1 MQRNKIAQRIKS
13 LPPVAYM
20 LVVLIVIFS
29 VMSPNYL
36 TLMNFKNVLI
46 QATPLMIVAFGQ
58 TCIVLTQGT
67 DLSLGA
73 QVSFV
78 TVFTVWMALR
88 GIQLPA
94 AMLLAILSTTLVG
107 VVNGVIVAKGS
118 IPPFIDL
125 WNAEY
130 TEQPFV
136 TVGCRLFYLFS
147 KFYIPYHYG
156 DHDYWNTAYGMG
168 RCIGIYHGV
177 GGTEQDQ
184 VWNQYPWTGR

>member
-78 TVFTVWMALR
+78 TVFTVWM
-88 GIQLPA
+88 GNPA
-94 AMLLAILSTTLVG
+94 SGCNAARR
-107 VVNGVIVAKGS
+107 
-118 IPPFIDL
+118 FIHYTHWCGEWRDCCKRKYSSLHRDL

-147 KFYIPYHYG
+147 KFYIPYHYR
-156 DHDYWNTAYGMG
+156 DHDYGNTAYGLG

-177 GGTEQDQ
+177 GGTE
-184 VWNQYPWTGR
+184 

>member
-1 MQRNKIAQRIKS
+1 MQGNKITQRIKG

-78 TVFTVWMALR
+78 TVFTVWMALW
-88 GIQLPA
+88 GIPLPA
-94 AMLLAILSTTLVG
+94 AMLLAILSTTLIG

-118 IPPFIDL
+118 IRRSSRL
-125 WNAEY
+125 ME
-130 TEQPFV
+130 
-136 TVGCRLFYLFS
+136 CR
-147 KFYIPYHYG
+147 
-156 DHDYWNTAYGMG
+156 
-168 RCIGIYHGV
+168 IY
-177 GGTEQDQ
+177 
-184 VWNQYPWTGR
+184 

>member
-1 MQRNKIAQRIKS
+1 MQRNKIVQRMKS

-88 GIQLPA
+88 GIPLPA
-94 AMLLAILSTTLVG
+94 AMLLAVLSTTLIG
-107 VVNGVIVAKGS
+107 VANGVIVAKGS
-118 IPPFIDL
+118 IPPFI
-125 WNAEY
+125 A
-130 TEQPFV
+130 T
-136 TVGCRLFYLFS
+136 
-147 KFYIPYHYG
+147 
-156 DHDYWNTAYGMG
+156 YGMQNILNSPEALKRIAALTG
-168 RCIGIYHGV
+168 QQVQQLPSESMKMAMTVIATGPIVLLYPFLQKYFVKGLTIGAVKG
-177 GGTEQDQ
+177 
-184 VWNQYPWTGR
+184 